1 MGKNIRSSSSPK
13 ALATSFPIAAGRRDG
28 RSPSQRGSVLSP
40 GRRRG
45 LGRDDGGGRHDRVR
59 GPTSSP
65 WEPSGLSL
73 GPYAERDRLPRR
85 PRESAAATGSRPC
98 WQGGGFGDPDK
109 PARACL
115 AVDEATPLAMSP
127 ADRAACEDTMRWLVR
142 RDLVHATRSGGQ
154 LHGLRRSIDYL
165 RCQGLRVPARGG
177 RPG

>member
-1 MGKNIRSSSSPK
+1 MGKNIVVPVARKPCHLVSY
-13 ALATSFPIAAGRRDG
+13 AAAGRRDG

-40 GRRRG
+40 GRGRG

-98 WQGGGFGDPDK
+98 WQGGGLESWQVLRDGNLLLEWALNLMVLNVSTRK
-109 PARACL
+109 YHRAVRL
-115 AVDEATPLAMSP
+115 PEATWRKRVATAPRSRPFPGALWRC
-127 ADRAACEDTMRWLVR
+127 RAR
-142 RDLVHATRSGGQ
+142 R
-154 LHGLRRSIDYL
+154 
-165 RCQGLRVPARGG
+165 
-177 RPG
+177 